1 MTNIPERLGLA
12 TRLAVLG
19 VLPLAMSGCGLD
31 TVFVDPPGVERGHG
45 GLLIEG
51 DPYVELGIYHEQL
64 YEPFGAEAECPIVF
78 GLQGGTWTHP
88 AIRIQG
94 IAPQAVVDC
103 SLTAIVDDELVGTA
117 KALSQFFITPDSL
130 FEVHSYPVPIVHTDP
145 EKGPGIEDLFNQNAV
160 LKCTVSDDEDRQ
172 SEAVATVKLIEG

>member
-1 MTNIPERLGLA
+1 MAQLPQRLVTA
-12 TRLAVLG
+12 KRLAVAGFLTLG
-19 VLPLAMSGCGLD
+19 VNGCGLD
-31 TVFVDPPGVERGHG
+31 TVFVDPPDVERGHG
-45 GLLIEG
+45 GLIIEG

-64 YEPFGAEAECPIVF
+64 YEPFGGEAECPIVF

-103 SLTAIVDDELVGTA
+103 SLTTIVDDELIGTA
-117 KALSQFFITPDSL
+117 KALSQFFVTPDGL
-130 FEVHSYPVPIVHTDP
+130 FEVQSYPVPIVHTDP
-145 EKGPGIEDLFNQNAV
+145 KKGPGIEDLFEQNAV